1 MEYTVHVYAIVRVPV
16 KVEAESQ
23 VDAIEKAEAKVDWYT
38 QFDGDQEWA
47 EENAYY
53 LVDELGDE
61 EYQKSH
67 WYAYVN
73 QDITLI
79 DGQQGEPLSLST
91 LA

>member
-23 VDAIEKAEAKVDWYT
+23 VEAIKKAEGKVDWYT
-38 QFDGDQEWA
+38 QFNGEQEWA

-61 EYQKSH
+61 QHQKSH
-67 WYAYVN
+67 WYAYVE

-79 DGQQGEPLSLST
+79 DGHQDGPLPLST